1 MNTRRSSALNTRV
14 IYIVA
19 LVVIIVAFLL
29 LGGASWARGM
39 MHEHHPM
46 SMYGWNWTQIL
57 ISLGIGFLI
66 GVLVARRR

>member
-1 MNTRRSSALNTRV
+1 MNTRRSSALNTSV
-14 IYIVA
+14 IYIIA

-39 MHEHHPM
+39 MHEH

-57 ISLGIGFLI
+57 ISLGIGFLL
-66 GVLVARRR
+66 GVLVGRRR